1 MRKKKLG
8 ELPLDKRIT
17 PLNDYKWTL
26 EARLT
31 DITGESILIINA
43 YFKNND
49 MPNYRQFISKKEY
62 VTQDLQVEPTWR
74 TGRLVHYVNYPYWER
89 EYKGIYASDKFKDII
104 CNYIGIDDNNVMNA
118 INKFQDKLLQSEITR
133 KEKLITDPIDE
144 LMAKEI
150 KELPE
155 DWKQWLIDD
164 VFIKSR
170 YIYYIYTGK
179 VNMEG
184 YCTHCNTD
192 VTVYKPKHNQDG
204 ICPSCGSKI
213 IYKAAGKS
221 TKLCDRKHVAVLQKT
236 SGGFVI
242 RYFDYYREYGK
253 NYRTTGLT
261 FNETYRDFV
270 DKNLDREI
278 YEYSLYKNKYLRW
291 NKFKYVTYRYSE
303 QNVYPYNIQEIIKD
317 TKLKYSALDKLAG
330 NRKDFTF
337 NIGGVIREYKHE
349 IFILEQLI
357 KVGLYNL
364 ARDLISTL
372 GKEINLKERKLN
384 KKLGIEH
391 DDIKILIE
399 ADITLRGLNL
409 FKALR
414 KEGKRLNAE
423 QLKEITEHYWTD
435 KIENIFKYVPVV
447 KALRYLRELPAYIS
461 EKETIYSDYLESCIK
476 LKQDIKNTFV
486 MFPKDL
492 KKAHDVNVELIN
504 EMNNKKKY
512 KEHNSKYAAIKK
524 MKNEINRLFSFQ
536 DDNFLIRAPEDAA
549 EIVKEGQ
556 SLHHCVGTG
565 HYSERMAKGSIA
577 ILFLR
582 DKENPDVSYYTLE
595 IDRRTNEVRQLHGYK
610 NMDSDKDR
618 INKFMKKFKKEK
630 LKIIES
636 ETA

>member
-8 ELPLDKRIT
+8 ELQLDTRIT
-17 PLNDYKWTL
+17 PINDYKWTI
-26 EARLT
+26 EAGLT

-43 YFKNND
+43 YFKNNE

-62 VTQDLQVEPTWR
+62 VTQDLQAEPTWR
-74 TGRLVHYVNYPYWER
+74 TGRLAHYLNYPYWER
-89 EYKGIYASDKFKDII
+89 EYKGIYASDKFKNII
-104 CNYIGIDDNNVMNA
+104 CSYIGIIDDDVMNA
-118 INKFQDKLLQSEITR
+118 INKFQDEILQSETTR

-170 YIYYIYTGK
+170 YIYYKYKGK
-179 VNMEG
+179 VNTEG

-192 VTVYKPKHNQDG
+192 VTAYKPKHNQDG
-204 ICPSCGSKI
+204 ICPSCGSNI

-221 TKLCDRKHVAVLQKT
+221 TKLRDRKHVAVLQKT
-236 SGGFVI
+236 SGGFVV
-242 RYFDYYREYGK
+242 RYFDLYKEYGK
-253 NYRTTGLT
+253 KYKIADIT
-261 FNETYRDFV
+261 FHETYRAFYND
-270 DKNLDREI
+270 NLDRREF
-278 YEYSLYKNKYLRW
+278 EYSMFKNKYLRW
-291 NKFKYVTYRYSE
+291 NRSSYISLYTEY
-303 QNVYPYNIQEIIKD
+303 NVYPYNIKEIIKD
-317 TKLKYSALDKLAG
+317 TKLKNSALDILAG
-330 NRKDFTF
+330 NRKDFIF
-337 NIGGVIREYKHE
+337 RVGDFIRKYKEGNILI
-349 IFILEQLI
+349 EQLI

-364 ARDLISTL
+364 ARDLIYTL
-372 GKEINLKERKLN
+372 DKEILKEKKLN

-399 ADITLRGLNL
+399 ADITLRGLDL

-423 QLKEITEHYWTD
+423 QLKEIMEHYRID
-435 KIENIFKYVPVV
+435 RIENILKYVPVV
-447 KALRYLRELPAYIS
+447 KALRYLRELPAHIS
-461 EKETIYSDYLESCIK
+461 EKETIYSDYLESCVK
-476 LKQDIKNTFV
+476 LKQDIKNSFV
-486 MFPKDL
+486 LFPKDL
-492 KKAHDVNVELIN
+492 KKAHDVNVELVNI
-504 EMNNKKKY
+504 MNNEKKY

-536 DDNFLIRAPEDAA
+536 DDKFLIRAPEDAA

-556 SLHHCVGTG
+556 ALHHCVGG
-565 HYSERMAKGSIA
+565 GYYSDRMAKGSIA

-595 IDRRTNEVRQLHGYK
+595 IDRESNEVRQLHGYK